1 MNGWTLY
8 KFINEM
14 KEQSN
19 QKKEFIPFL
28 LPENRGT
35 FTIDDVIKKE
45 PGIERDQAI
54 EIWCKSV
61 WKAYESC
68 KSFIIDYLEKNS

>member
-1 MNGWTLY
+1 
-8 KFINEM
+8 M

-19 QKKEFIPFL
+19 QKKEFLPFL

-35 FTIDDVIKKE
+35 FTIEDVIKKE

-54 EIWCKSV
+54 EIWFKSV
-61 WKAYESC
+61 WKAHESC
-68 KSFIIDYLEKNS
+68 KSFIIDYLDKNS